1 MNDRQTIDLT
11 LRITCENHDVARFI
25 PTAATSRA
33 ICRAVAEAL
42 GLEGRFHVALDTIAW
57 PTREEADTDNAV
69 PRP

>member
-42 GLEGRFHVALDTIAW
+42 GLEGRFHVALDTIVW
-57 PTREEADTDNAV
+57 LTRGETDTDKAATG
-69 PRP
+69 P